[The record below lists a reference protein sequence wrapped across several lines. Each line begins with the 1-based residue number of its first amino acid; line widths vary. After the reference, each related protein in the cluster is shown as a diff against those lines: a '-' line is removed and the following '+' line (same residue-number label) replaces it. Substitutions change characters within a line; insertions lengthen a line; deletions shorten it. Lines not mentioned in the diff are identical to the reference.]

1 MKFLIHA
8 KKTWDRVFDF
18 TGQNTKPTERVF
30 AIEVEKRHLNQVFFE
45 KLYQA
50 APHLYNLCQ
59 WDLYSTK
66 LSVHH
71 HKKEG

>member
-1 MKFLIHA
+1 MIYHWQTNA
-8 KKTWDRVFDF
+8 SPVFVF